1 MQVKAAEASSSPSP
15 PSSRE
20 ILTRLTRAKRFRSL
34 STLSSSRAY
43 HIRIPHMMVDKRGH
57 RAIRK
62 ILLNIKYKSA
72 VLTCTRTRYKFPQK
86 CRRKCETPCRNIA
99 KISLT
104 PWWGRERER
113 ERGRSLGGRATMM
126 TMLLLGAPRWGLSI
140 RIKVV

>member
-1 MQVKAAEASSSPSP
+1 MQVKAAEASSSSSP

-43 HIRIPHMMVDKRGH
+43 HIRIPHMMVDK

-104 PWWGRERER
+104 WWGRERER
-113 ERGRSLGGRATMM
+113 ERERERKKSRRPSNDDDDAAPGGAAM
-126 TMLLLGAPRWGLSI
+126 GFI
-140 RIKVV
+140 HQD